1 LKTGLLRFSRQ
12 DSENLRTLL
21 QKYENLESW
30 LLRGEQSGR
39 KNMKLALMSLVVG
52 SDELSSQKQEL
63 DSESSSSALKIL
75 NLTTE
80 RCGS

>member
-1 LKTGLLRFSRQ
+1 M
-12 DSENLRTLL
+12 
-21 QKYENLESW
+21 
-30 LLRGEQSGR
+30 RGEQSGR